1 MKTKAQ
7 KWGNSLS
14 VRVPKGIAEKA
25 GIRDEDMLDIDIENG
40 KIILI
45 PIKKKEY
52 QLKDLLKKIT
62 DENIHGEIDFG
73 EPLGREIF

>member
-14 VRVPKGIAEKA
+14 VRVPKGIAEKV
-25 GIRDEDMLDIDIENG
+25 GIRDEDILDIDVEKG

-45 PIKKKEY
+45 PIRKKEY
-52 QLKDLLKKIT
+52 ELKDLLKKIT
-62 DENIHGEIDFG
+62 DENIHGEVDFG
-73 EPLGREIF
+73 EPEGREVI

>member
-14 VRVPKGIAEKA
+14 VRVPKGIADKA
-25 GIRDEDMLDIDIENG
+25 GIRDEDMLDIDIKNG

-45 PIKKKEY
+45 PIKKNEY
-52 QLKDLLKKIT
+52 QLKDLLKNIT
-62 DENIHGEIDFG
+62 DENIHDEIDFG
-73 EPLGREIF
+73 ESLGREVL